1 MSELT
6 QELRHENYIIM
17 QILSNAK
24 RMGMRTLQGRRT
36 LFDHK
41 DEILAHFKKEDE
53 NIHTLLNNA
62 VHSHPDLKQSMEMFK
77 KDIEN
82 TTKSIQAF
90 FLKYDSTHSSKE
102 LCDHF
107 DSLFKI
113 IKHRVEKEENIF
125 YAEFDE
131 IEEEEEMLKNMLL

>member
-6 QELRHENYIIM
+6 KELRHENYLII
-17 QILSNAK
+17 QILNNAK
-24 RMGMRTLQGRRT
+24 RLNMRTLIGRRA

-53 NIHTLLNNA
+53 KIHALLNNA
-62 VHSHPDLKQSMEMFK
+62 VQSHPDLKQSMEMFK
-77 KDIEN
+77 KDIQN
-82 TTKSIQAF
+82 TTKSMQAF

-107 DSLFKI
+107 DTLFKI
-113 IKHRVEKEENIF
+113 IKHRIEKEENIF

-131 IEEEEEMLKNMLL
+131 IEAEEEMLKNMML